1 MKRNII
7 LLGVTIVFMLLM
19 ASLWS
24 FVLSGKY
31 DIIVDLE
38 DDQKIANEKYIT
50 TQILSD
56 SLYYVYNMFEKNLA
70 KGKSDKLNQQASRTF
85 INDLT
90 DIFSKI
96 NIHGVGVS
104 PAKKYKKGKYTF
116 VPYELEF
123 TCDFPR
129 FGRLLAELSASDR
142 IIKIDEFKF
151 INTPDQIRRSSGKN
165 KQLPGAKITMV
176 ISTLT
181 LNK

>member
-1 MKRNII
+1 
-7 LLGVTIVFMLLM
+7 
-19 ASLWS
+19 
-24 FVLSGKY
+24 
-31 DIIVDLE
+31 
-38 DDQKIANEKYIT
+38 
-50 TQILSD
+50 
-56 SLYYVYNMFEKNLA
+56 MFEKNLA
-70 KGKSDKLNQQASRTF
+70 KGKNDNLNQQASRTF

-116 VPYELEF
+116 IPYELEF

-129 FGRLLAELSASDR
+129 FGRLLAELSASER

-151 INTPDQIRRSSGKN
+151 INTPDQIRRSSGSN

-176 ISTLT
+176 VSTLT